1 VAFDFYKEVDDCNFE
16 ETAFCYYDASLFHF
30 RVEMWCLLVIFIE
43 KKYLAG
49 WRLKKLQDKF
59 FGYG

>member
-1 VAFDFYKEVDDCNFE
+1 MTVILRKLRFAI
-16 ETAFCYYDASLFHF
+16 TM
-30 RVEMWCLLVIFIE
+30 RVGFTLGLKCGVLLVISIE

-49 WRLKKLQDKF
+49 RRLKKLQDKF